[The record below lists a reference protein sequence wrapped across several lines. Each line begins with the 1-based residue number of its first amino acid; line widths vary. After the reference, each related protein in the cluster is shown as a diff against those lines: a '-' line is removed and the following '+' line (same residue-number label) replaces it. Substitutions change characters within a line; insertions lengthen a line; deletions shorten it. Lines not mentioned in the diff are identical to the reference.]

1 MGVLNLGNVTL
12 NNGLEM
18 PLIGYGVFRVPEG
31 EDLAEAVKT
40 AIAKGYRSI
49 DTAQIYRNEESV
61 GRGIRAA
68 IAEGLVTREELFVTS
83 KVWNDGLSYEETLTA
98 YDSSLEKL
106 GLEYL
111 DLYLIHWPGID
122 KNHVEAYKALE
133 KIYQDGRVRS
143 IGVSN
148 FHVHHLE
155 NLLKETTVIPVI
167 NQIEFH
173 PHLTQEEV
181 RAYCKENGIQVE
193 AWSPLMNGTL
203 LEEALI
209 QELAVKYSKTPAQI
223 VLRYDVQHGVV
234 TIPKTMTP
242 ARMTENLNVFDF
254 SLMGEEMTKLD
265 ALNDGLRCGPDPEK
279 FNFK

>member
-1 MGVLNLGNVTL
+1 MGNVTL

-18 PLIGYGVFRVPEG
+18 PLIGYGVFRVLEG
-31 EDLAEAVKT
+31 DDLAEAVKT

-49 DTAQIYRNEESV
+49 DTAQVYRNEESV

-68 IAEGLVTREELFVTS
+68 IEEGLVTREELFVTS
-83 KVWNDGLSYEETLTA
+83 KVWNDGLSYEETLAA

-106 GLEYL
+106 GLDYL
-111 DLYLIHWPGID
+111 DLYLVHWPGID
-122 KNHVEAYKALE
+122 TNYINVYKALE

-155 NLLKETTVIPVI
+155 NILKETSVVPVI

-181 RAYCKENGIQVE
+181 RAYCKEKGIQVE
-193 AWSPLMNGTL
+193 AWSPLMNGSL
-203 LEEALI
+203 LEESLI
-209 QELAVKYSKTPAQI
+209 QQLASKYGKTPAQI

-242 ARMTENLNVFDF
+242 ARMTENLTVFDF
-254 SLMGEEMTKLD
+254 ALTEEEMAQLD
-265 ALNDGLRCGPDPEK
+265 TLNDGLRCGPDPEK

>member
-1 MGVLNLGNVTL
+1 VGNVTL

-31 EDLAEAVKT
+31 DDLAEAVKT

-49 DTAQIYRNEESV
+49 DTAQVYRNEESV

-68 IAEGLVTREELFVTS
+68 IDEGLVTREELFVTS
-83 KVWNDGLSYEETLTA
+83 KVWNDGLSYEETLAA

-106 GLEYL
+106 GLDYL
-111 DLYLIHWPGID
+111 DLYLVHWPGID
-122 KNHVEAYKALE
+122 TNYVDVYKALE
-133 KIYQDGRVRS
+133 KVYQDGRVRS

-148 FHVHHLE
+148 FHVRHLE
-155 NLLKETTVIPVI
+155 NLLKETSVVPVI

-173 PHLTQEEV
+173 PHLIQEEV
-181 RAYCKENGIQVE
+181 RVYCKEKGIQAE
-193 AWSPLMNGTL
+193 AWSPLMNGSL
-203 LEEALI
+203 LEELLI
-209 QELAVKYSKTPAQI
+209 QQLASKYGKTPAQI

-242 ARMTENLNVFDF
+242 ARMTENLSVFDF
-254 SLMGEEMTKLD
+254 ALTEEEMAQLD
-265 ALNDGLRCGPDPEK
+265 AINDGLRCGPDPEK

>member
-1 MGVLNLGNVTL
+1 MENVTL

-18 PLIGYGVFRVPEG
+18 PLVGYGVFRVPDG
-31 EDLAEAVKT
+31 DDLAEAVKT

-49 DTAQIYRNEESV
+49 DTAQVYRNEESV

-68 IAEGLVTREELFVTS
+68 IDEGLVAREELFITS
-83 KVWNDGLSYEETLTA
+83 KVWNDGLSYEETLAA
-98 YDSSLEKL
+98 YASSLEKL
-106 GLEYL
+106 GVDYL
-111 DLYLIHWPGID
+111 DLYLIHWPGLDTSYI
-122 KNHVEAYKALE
+122 EAYKALE

-155 NLLKETTVIPVI
+155 HLLKETTVIPVI

-181 RAYCKENGIQVE
+181 RNYCKEHRIQVE
-193 AWSPLMNGTL
+193 AWSPLMNGSL

-209 QELAVKYSKTPAQI
+209 QQLASKYNKTPAQI

-242 ARMTENLNVFDF
+242 SRMTENLDVFDF
-254 SLMGEEMTKLD
+254 ALADEEMAQLD
-265 ALNDGLRCGPDPEK
+265 AMNDGLRCGPDPEK

>member
-1 MGVLNLGNVTL
+1 MGSITL

-18 PLIGYGVFRVPEG
+18 PLVGYGVFRVPEG
-31 EDLAEAVKT
+31 DDLAEAVKT

-49 DTAQIYRNEESV
+49 DTAQVYRNEESV

-68 IAEGLVTREELFVTS
+68 IDEGLVTREELFVTS
-83 KVWNDGLSYEETLTA
+83 KVWNDGLSYEETLSA

-106 GLEYL
+106 GLDYL
-111 DLYLIHWPGID
+111 DLYLVHWPGID
-122 KNHVEAYKALE
+122 TNYVDVYKALE

-148 FHVHHLE
+148 FHVLHLE
-155 NLLKETTVIPVI
+155 NLLKETSVIPVI

-173 PHLTQEEV
+173 PHLIQEEV
-181 RAYCKENGIQVE
+181 RAYCKEKGVQVE
-193 AWSPLMNGTL
+193 AWSPLMNGSL

-209 QELAVKYSKTPAQI
+209 QQLATKYRKTPAQI

-242 ARMTENLNVFDF
+242 TRMTENLAVFDF
-254 SLMGEEMTKLD
+254 ALTEEEMAQLD

>member
-1 MGVLNLGNVTL
+1 MGSITL
-12 NNGLEM
+12 NNGLKM
-18 PLIGYGVFRVPEG
+18 PLVGYGVFRVPEG
-31 EDLAEAVKT
+31 DDLAEAVKT

-49 DTAQIYRNEESV
+49 DTAQVYRNEESV

-68 IAEGLVTREELFVTS
+68 IDEGLVTREELFVTS

-106 GLEYL
+106 GLDYL
-111 DLYLIHWPGID
+111 DLYLVHWPGID
-122 KNHVEAYKALE
+122 TNYVDVYKALE

-155 NLLKETTVIPVI
+155 NLLKETSIIPVI

-173 PHLTQEEV
+173 PHLIQEEV
-181 RAYCKENGIQVE
+181 RAYCKEKGVQVE
-193 AWSPLMNGTL
+193 AWSPLMNGSL

-209 QELAVKYSKTPAQI
+209 QQLATKYRKTPAQI

-242 ARMTENLNVFDF
+242 TRMTENLAVFDF
-254 SLMGEEMTKLD
+254 ALTEEEMAQLD

>member
-1 MGVLNLGNVTL
+1 MGKVTL

-18 PLIGYGVFRVPEG
+18 PLVGYGVFRVPDG
-31 EDLAEAVKT
+31 DDLAEAVKT

-49 DTAQIYRNEESV
+49 DTAQVYRNEESV

-68 IAEGLVTREELFVTS
+68 IAEGLVSRDELFVTS
-83 KVWNDGLSYEETLTA
+83 KVWNDGLSYEETLAA

-106 GLEYL
+106 GLDYL
-111 DLYLIHWPGID
+111 DLYLIHWPGLDTNYI
-122 KNHVEAYKALE
+122 EAYKALE
-133 KIYQDGRVRS
+133 KIYQDKRVRS

-155 NLLKETTVIPVI
+155 HLLKETTVIPVI

-181 RAYCKENGIQVE
+181 RAYCKEHGIQVE
-193 AWSPLMNGTL
+193 AWSPLMNGSL
-203 LEEALI
+203 LEEELI
-209 QELAVKYSKTPAQI
+209 QQLATKYSKTPAQI

-242 ARMTENLNVFDF
+242 ARMTENLQVFDF
-254 SLMGEEMTKLD
+254 ALTDEEMAQLD
-265 ALNDGLRCGPDPEK
+265 AMNDGLRCGPDPEK

>member
-1 MGVLNLGNVTL
+1 MENVTL

-18 PLIGYGVFRVPEG
+18 PLVGYGVFRVPDG
-31 EDLAEAVKT
+31 DDLAEAVKT

-49 DTAQIYRNEESV
+49 DTAQVYRNEESV

-68 IAEGLVTREELFVTS
+68 IDEGLVAREELFVTS
-83 KVWNDGLSYEETLTA
+83 KVWNDGLSYEETLAA
-98 YDSSLEKL
+98 YASSLEKL
-106 GLEYL
+106 GLDYL
-111 DLYLIHWPGID
+111 DLYLIHWPGLDTNYI
-122 KNHVEAYKALE
+122 EAYKALE

-155 NLLKETTVIPVI
+155 HLLKETTVIPVI

-181 RAYCKENGIQVE
+181 RNYCKEHRIQVE
-193 AWSPLMNGTL
+193 AWSPLMNGSL

-209 QELAVKYSKTPAQI
+209 QQLASKYNKTPAQI

-242 ARMTENLNVFDF
+242 SRMTENLDVFDF
-254 SLMGEEMTKLD
+254 ALADEEMAQLD
-265 ALNDGLRCGPDPEK
+265 AMNDGLRCGPDPEK

>member
-1 MGVLNLGNVTL
+1 MGTVTL
-12 NNGLEM
+12 NNGLKM
-18 PLIGYGVFRVPEG
+18 PLVGYGVFRVPEG

-49 DTAQIYRNEESV
+49 DTAQVYRNEESV

-68 IAEGLVTREELFVTS
+68 IEEGMVTREELFITS
-83 KVWNDGLSYEETLTA
+83 KVWNDGLSYEETLAA
-98 YDSSLEKL
+98 YNSSLEKI
-106 GLEYL
+106 GLDYL
-111 DLYLIHWPGID
+111 DLYLVHWPGID
-122 KNHVEAYKALE
+122 TNYLDVYKALE

-155 NLLKETTVIPVI
+155 NLLKETTVVPVI

-173 PHLTQEEV
+173 PHLTQGEV
-181 RAYCKENGIQVE
+181 RAYCTDKGIQVE
-193 AWSPLMNGTL
+193 AWSPLMNGAL

-209 QELAVKYSKTPAQI
+209 QELASKYGKTPAQI
-223 VLRYDVQHGVV
+223 VLRYDVQHNVV
-234 TIPKTMTP
+234 TIPKTMT
-242 ARMTENLNVFDF
+242 ATRMVENLDVFDF
-254 SLMGEEMTKLD
+254 ALTDGEMAQLD
-265 ALNDGLRCGPDPEK
+265 ALNDGLRCGPDPER

>member
-1 MGVLNLGNVTL
+1 
-12 NNGLEM
+12 M
-18 PLIGYGVFRVPEG
+18 PLVGYGVFRVPEG
-31 EDLAEAVKT
+31 DDLAEAVKT

-49 DTAQIYRNEESV
+49 DTAQVYRNEESV

-68 IAEGLVTREELFVTS
+68 IEEGLVTREELFITS
-83 KVWNDGLSYEETLTA
+83 KVWNDGLSYEKTLAA
-98 YDSSLEKL
+98 YDSSLEKM
-106 GLEYL
+106 GLDYL
-111 DLYLIHWPGID
+111 DLYLVHWPGID
-122 KNHVEAYKALE
+122 QNYIEVYKALE

-155 NLLKETTVIPVI
+155 SLLKETTVIPVI

-173 PHLTQEEV
+173 PHLTQGEV
-181 RAYCKENGIQVE
+181 RAYCEDKGIQVE
-193 AWSPLMNGTL
+193 AWSPLMNGSL

-209 QELAVKYSKTPAQI
+209 QELASKYSKTPAQI
-223 VLRYDVQHGVV
+223 VLRYDVQHHVV

-242 ARMTENLNVFDF
+242 ARMSENLDVFDF
-254 SLMGEEMTKLD
+254 SLSEQEMTQLD

>member
-1 MGVLNLGNVTL
+1 MGNVTL

-18 PLIGYGVFRVPEG
+18 PLVGYGVFRVPQG

-49 DTAQIYRNEESV
+49 DTAQVYRNEESV
-61 GRGIRAA
+61 GQGIRAA

-98 YDSSLEKL
+98 YDRSLEKL

-111 DLYLIHWPGID
+111 DLYLVHWPGID
-122 KNHVEAYKALE
+122 TNHIEAYKALE

-155 NLLKETTVIPVI
+155 NLLRETTVIPVI

-181 RAYCKENGIQVE
+181 RAYCKEHAIQAE
-193 AWSPLMNGTL
+193 AWSPLMNGAL
-203 LEEALI
+203 LEEELI
-209 QELAVKYSKTPAQI
+209 QELAAKYSRTPAQI

-242 ARMTENLNVFDF
+242 ARMTENLDVFNF
-254 SLMGEEMTKLD
+254 SLTDEEMAKLD
-265 ALNDGLRCGPDPEK
+265 AINDGLRCGPDPEK

>member
-1 MGVLNLGNVTL
+1 MGNVTL
-12 NNGLEM
+12 NNGLKM
-18 PLIGYGVFRVPEG
+18 PLVGYGVFRVPEG
-31 EDLAEAVKT
+31 DDLAEAVKT

-49 DTAQIYRNEESV
+49 DTAQVYRNEESV

-68 IAEGLVTREELFVTS
+68 IEEGLVTREELFITS
-83 KVWNDGLSYEETLTA
+83 KVWNDGLSYEETLAA
-98 YDSSLEKL
+98 YDSSLEKI
-106 GLEYL
+106 GLDYL
-111 DLYLIHWPGID
+111 DLYLVHWPGID
-122 KNHVEAYKALE
+122 QNYIEVYKALE

-155 NLLKETTVIPVI
+155 SLLKETTVIPVI

-181 RAYCKENGIQVE
+181 RAYCGDKGIQME
-193 AWSPLMNGTL
+193 AWSPLMNGSL
-203 LEEALI
+203 LEETLI
-209 QELAVKYSKTPAQI
+209 QELASKYDKTPAQI
-223 VLRYDVQHGVV
+223 VLRYDVQHHVV

-242 ARMTENLNVFDF
+242 SRMAENLDVFDF
-254 SLMGEEMTKLD
+254 ALSEEEMTQLD
-265 ALNDGLRCGPDPEK
+265 ALNDGLRCGPNPEK

>member
-1 MGVLNLGNVTL
+1 MGTVTL
-12 NNGLEM
+12 NNGLKM
-18 PLIGYGVFRVPEG
+18 PLVGYGVFRVPEG

-49 DTAQIYRNEESV
+49 DTAQVYRNEESV

-68 IAEGLVTREELFVTS
+68 IEEGLVTREELFITS
-83 KVWNDGLSYEETLTA
+83 KVWNDGLSYEETLAA
-98 YDSSLEKL
+98 YDSSLEKI
-106 GLEYL
+106 GLDYL
-111 DLYLIHWPGID
+111 DLYLVHWPGID
-122 KNHVEAYKALE
+122 TNYLDVYKALE

-155 NLLKETTVIPVI
+155 YLLKEATVVPVI

-181 RAYCKENGIQVE
+181 RAYCTDKGIQVE
-193 AWSPLMNGTL
+193 AWSPLMNGAL

-209 QELAVKYSKTPAQI
+209 QELASKYGKTPAQI
-223 VLRYDVQHGVV
+223 VLRYDVQHNVV
-234 TIPKTMTP
+234 TIPKTMTET
-242 ARMTENLNVFDF
+242 RMIENLDIFDF
-254 SLMGEEMTKLD
+254 ALTDDEMTQLD

>member
-1 MGVLNLGNVTL
+1 MGTVTL
-12 NNGLEM
+12 NNGLKM
-18 PLIGYGVFRVPEG
+18 PLVGYGVFRVPEG

-49 DTAQIYRNEESV
+49 DTAQVYRNEESV

-68 IAEGLVTREELFVTS
+68 IEEGLVTREELFITS
-83 KVWNDGLSYEETLTA
+83 KVWNDGLSYEETLAA
-98 YDSSLEKL
+98 YDSSLEKI
-106 GLEYL
+106 GLDYL
-111 DLYLIHWPGID
+111 DLYLVHWPGID
-122 KNHVEAYKALE
+122 TNYLDVYKALE

-155 NLLKETTVIPVI
+155 YLLKEAKVVPVI

-181 RAYCKENGIQVE
+181 RAYCTDKGIQVE
-193 AWSPLMNGTL
+193 AWSPLMNGAL

-209 QELAVKYSKTPAQI
+209 QELASKYGKTPAQI
-223 VLRYDVQHGVV
+223 VLRYDVQHNVV
-234 TIPKTMTP
+234 TIPKTMTET
-242 ARMTENLNVFDF
+242 RMIENLDIFDF
-254 SLMGEEMTKLD
+254 ALTDDEMTQLD

>member
-1 MGVLNLGNVTL
+1 MGNVTL

-18 PLIGYGVFRVPEG
+18 PLVGYGVFRVPEG
-31 EDLAEAVKT
+31 DDLAEAVKT

-49 DTAQIYRNEESV
+49 DTAQVYGNEESV

-68 IAEGLVTREELFVTS
+68 IEEGLVTREELFITS
-83 KVWNDGLSYEETLTA
+83 KVWNDGLSYEETLAA
-98 YDSSLEKL
+98 YDSSLEKI
-106 GLEYL
+106 GLDYL
-111 DLYLIHWPGID
+111 DLYLVHWPGID
-122 KNHVEAYKALE
+122 ENYLEVYKALE

-155 NLLKETTVIPVI
+155 KLLKETTVVPVI

-181 RAYCKENGIQVE
+181 RAYCQDKGIQVE
-193 AWSPLMNGTL
+193 AWSPLMNGKL

-209 QELAVKYSKTPAQI
+209 QELAAKYGKTPAQI
-223 VLRYDVQHGVV
+223 VLRYDVQHNVV

-242 ARMTENLNVFDF
+242 TRMAENLDIFDF
-254 SLMGEEMTKLD
+254 ALTEEEMKQLD

>member
-1 MGVLNLGNVTL
+1 MGNVTL

-31 EDLAEAVKT
+31 DDLAEAVKT

-49 DTAQIYRNEESV
+49 DTAQVYRNEESV

-68 IAEGLVTREELFVTS
+68 IDEGLVTREELFVTS
-83 KVWNDGLSYEETLTA
+83 KVWNDGLSYEETLAA

-106 GLEYL
+106 GLDYL
-111 DLYLIHWPGID
+111 DLYLVHWPGID
-122 KNHVEAYKALE
+122 TNYVDVYKALE

-148 FHVHHLE
+148 FHVQHLE
-155 NLLKETTVIPVI
+155 NLLKETSVVPVI

-173 PHLTQEEV
+173 PHLTQKEV
-181 RAYCKENGIQVE
+181 RAYCKEKGIQVE
-193 AWSPLMNGTL
+193 AWSPLMNGSL
-203 LEEALI
+203 LEESLI
-209 QELAVKYSKTPAQI
+209 QQLASKYAKTPAQI

-242 ARMTENLNVFDF
+242 ARMTENLTVFDF
-254 SLMGEEMTKLD
+254 ALAEEEMTQLD

>member
-1 MGVLNLGNVTL
+1 MGTVTL
-12 NNGLEM
+12 NNGLKM
-18 PLIGYGVFRVPEG
+18 PLVGYGVFRVPEG

-49 DTAQIYRNEESV
+49 DTAQVYRNEESV

-68 IAEGLVTREELFVTS
+68 IEEGMVTREELFITS
-83 KVWNDGLSYEETLTA
+83 KVWNDGLSYEETLAA
-98 YDSSLEKL
+98 YNSSLEKI
-106 GLEYL
+106 GLDYL
-111 DLYLIHWPGID
+111 DLYLVHWPGID
-122 KNHVEAYKALE
+122 TNYLDVYKALE

-155 NLLKETTVIPVI
+155 NLLKETTIVPVI

-173 PHLTQEEV
+173 PHLTQEKV
-181 RAYCKENGIQVE
+181 RAYCTDKGIQVE
-193 AWSPLMNGTL
+193 AWSPLMNGAL

-209 QELAVKYSKTPAQI
+209 QELASKYGKTPAQI
-223 VLRYDVQHGVV
+223 VLRYDVQHNVV
-234 TIPKTMTP
+234 TIPKTMT
-242 ARMTENLNVFDF
+242 ATRMVENLDVFDF
-254 SLMGEEMTKLD
+254 ALTDGEMAQLD

>member
-1 MGVLNLGNVTL
+1 MGNVTL
-12 NNGLEM
+12 NNGLKM
-18 PLIGYGVFRVPEG
+18 PLVGYGVFRVPEG
-31 EDLAEAVKT
+31 DDLAEAVKT

-49 DTAQIYRNEESV
+49 DTAQVYRNEESV

-68 IAEGLVTREELFVTS
+68 IEEGLVTRDELFITS
-83 KVWNDGLSYEETLTA
+83 KVWNDGLSYEETLAA
-98 YDSSLEKL
+98 YDSSLEKI
-106 GLEYL
+106 GLDYL
-111 DLYLIHWPGID
+111 DLYLVHWPGID
-122 KNHVEAYKALE
+122 ENYIEVYKALE

-155 NLLKETTVIPVI
+155 NLLKETTVVPVI

-181 RAYCKENGIQVE
+181 RAYCQDKGIQVE
-193 AWSPLMNGTL
+193 AWSPLMNGSL

-209 QELAVKYSKTPAQI
+209 QELASKYGKTPAQI
-223 VLRYDVQHGVV
+223 VLRYDVQHNVV

-242 ARMTENLNVFDF
+242 TRMVENLDIFNF
-254 SLMGEEMTKLD
+254 SLTDEEMAQLD

>member
-1 MGVLNLGNVTL
+1 MGNVTL

-18 PLIGYGVFRVPEG
+18 PIVGYGVFRVPEG
-31 EDLAEAVKT
+31 DDLAEAVKT

-49 DTAQIYRNEESV
+49 DTAQVYRNEESV

-68 IAEGLVTREELFVTS
+68 IDEGLVTREELFVTS
-83 KVWNDGLSYEETLTA
+83 KVWNDGLSYEETLAA

-106 GLEYL
+106 GLDYL
-111 DLYLIHWPGID
+111 DLYLVHWPGID
-122 KNHVEAYKALE
+122 TNYINVYKALE

-155 NLLKETTVIPVI
+155 NLLKETSVVPVI

-181 RAYCKENGIQVE
+181 RAYCKEKGIQVE
-193 AWSPLMNGTL
+193 AWSPLMNGSL
-203 LEEALI
+203 LEESLI
-209 QELAVKYSKTPAQI
+209 QQLASKYGKTPAQI

-242 ARMTENLNVFDF
+242 ARMTENLTVFDF
-254 SLMGEEMTKLD
+254 ALTEEEMAQLD
-265 ALNDGLRCGPDPEK
+265 TLNDGLRCGPDPEK

>member
-1 MGVLNLGNVTL
+1 MGNVTL

-18 PLIGYGVFRVPEG
+18 PIIGYGVFRVPEG
-31 EDLAEAVKT
+31 DDLAEAVKT

-49 DTAQIYRNEESV
+49 DTAQVYRNEESV

-68 IAEGLVTREELFVTS
+68 IDEGLVTREELFVTS
-83 KVWNDGLSYEETLTA
+83 KVWNDGLSYEETLAA

-106 GLEYL
+106 GLDYL
-111 DLYLIHWPGID
+111 DLYLVHWPGID
-122 KNHVEAYKALE
+122 TNYINVYKALE

-155 NLLKETTVIPVI
+155 NLLKEASVVPVI

-181 RAYCKENGIQVE
+181 RAYCKEKGIQVE
-193 AWSPLMNGTL
+193 AWSPLMNGSL
-203 LEEALI
+203 LEETLI
-209 QELAVKYSKTPAQI
+209 QQLASKYGKTPAQI

-242 ARMTENLNVFDF
+242 ARMTENLTVFDF
-254 SLMGEEMTKLD
+254 ALTEEEMAQLD
-265 ALNDGLRCGPDPEK
+265 TLNDGLRCGPDPEK

>member
-1 MGVLNLGNVTL
+1 MGTVTL
-12 NNGLEM
+12 NNGLKM
-18 PLIGYGVFRVPEG
+18 PLVGYGVFRVPEG

-49 DTAQIYRNEESV
+49 DTAQVYRNEESV

-68 IAEGLVTREELFVTS
+68 IEEGLVTREELFITS
-83 KVWNDGLSYEETLTA
+83 KVWNDGLSYEETLAA
-98 YDSSLEKL
+98 YDSSLEKI
-106 GLEYL
+106 GLDYL
-111 DLYLIHWPGID
+111 DLYLVHWPGID
-122 KNHVEAYKALE
+122 TNYVEVYKALE
-133 KIYQDGRVRS
+133 KIYQDGRMRS

-155 NLLKETTVIPVI
+155 KLLKETTVIPVI

-181 RAYCKENGIQVE
+181 RAYCTDKDIQVE
-193 AWSPLMNGTL
+193 AWSPLMNGAL

-209 QELAVKYSKTPAQI
+209 QELASKYDKTPAQI
-223 VLRYDVQHGVV
+223 VLRYDVQHNVV
-234 TIPKTMTP
+234 TIPKTMT
-242 ARMTENLNVFDF
+242 ATRMVENLDVFDF
-254 SLMGEEMTKLD
+254 TLTDGEMAQLD

>member
-1 MGVLNLGNVTL
+1 MRNVTL
-12 NNGLEM
+12 NNSLEM

-31 EDLAEAVKT
+31 DDLAEAVKT
-40 AIAKGYRSI
+40 AIARGYRSI
-49 DTAQIYRNEESV
+49 DTAQVYRNEESV

-68 IAEGLVTREELFVTS
+68 IDEGLVTREELFVTS
-83 KVWNDGLSYEETLTA
+83 KVWNDGLSYEETLVA

-106 GLEYL
+106 GLDYL
-111 DLYLIHWPGID
+111 DLYLVHWPGID
-122 KNHVEAYKALE
+122 TNYVDVYKALE

-155 NLLKETTVIPVI
+155 NLLKETSVIPVI

-181 RAYCKENGIQVE
+181 RAYCKEKGIQVE
-193 AWSPLMNGTL
+193 AWSPLMNGSL
-203 LEEALI
+203 LEESLI
-209 QELAVKYSKTPAQI
+209 QQLASKYGKTPAQI

-242 ARMTENLNVFDF
+242 ARMTENLTVFDF
-254 SLMGEEMTKLD
+254 ALTEEEMAQLD

>member
-1 MGVLNLGNVTL
+1 MGKVTL

-18 PLIGYGVFRVPEG
+18 PLVGYGVFRVPDG
-31 EDLAEAVKT
+31 DDLAEAVKT

-49 DTAQIYRNEESV
+49 DTAQVYRNEESV

-68 IAEGLVTREELFVTS
+68 IEEGLVSREELFVTS
-83 KVWNDGLSYEETLTA
+83 KVWNDGLSYEETLAA

-106 GLEYL
+106 GLDYL
-111 DLYLIHWPGID
+111 DLYLIHWPGLDTNYI
-122 KNHVEAYKALE
+122 EAYKALE
-133 KIYQDGRVRS
+133 KIYQDERVRS

-155 NLLKETTVIPVI
+155 HLLKETTVIPVI

-181 RAYCKENGIQVE
+181 RAYCKEQGIQVE
-193 AWSPLMNGTL
+193 AWSPLMNGSL
-203 LEEALI
+203 LEEELI
-209 QELAVKYSKTPAQI
+209 QQLATKYSKTPAQI

-242 ARMTENLNVFDF
+242 ARMTENLHVFDF
-254 SLMGEEMTKLD
+254 TLTDEEMAQLD
-265 ALNDGLRCGPDPEK
+265 AMNDGLRCGPDPEK

>member
-1 MGVLNLGNVTL
+1 MGNVTL

-31 EDLAEAVKT
+31 DDLAEAVKT

-49 DTAQIYRNEESV
+49 DTAQVYRNEESV

-68 IAEGLVTREELFVTS
+68 IDEGLVTREELFVTS
-83 KVWNDGLSYEETLTA
+83 KVWNDGLSYEETLAA

-106 GLEYL
+106 GLDYL
-111 DLYLIHWPGID
+111 DLYLVHWPGID
-122 KNHVEAYKALE
+122 TNYVDVYKALE
-133 KIYQDGRVRS
+133 KVYQDGRVRS

-155 NLLKETTVIPVI
+155 HLLKETSVVPVI

-181 RAYCKENGIQVE
+181 RAFCKEKGIQAE
-193 AWSPLMNGTL
+193 AWSPLMNGSL
-203 LEEALI
+203 LEESLI
-209 QELAVKYSKTPAQI
+209 QQLASKYGKTPAQI

-242 ARMTENLNVFDF
+242 ARMTENLTVSDF
-254 SLMGEEMTKLD
+254 ALTEEEMAQLD

>member
-1 MGVLNLGNVTL
+1 MGNVTL

-18 PLIGYGVFRVPEG
+18 PLVGYGVFRVPDG
-31 EDLAEAVKT
+31 DDLAEAVKT

-49 DTAQIYRNEESV
+49 DTAQVYRNEESV
-61 GRGIRAA
+61 GRGIRVA
-68 IAEGLVTREELFVTS
+68 IDEGLVSRDELFVTS
-83 KVWNDGLSYEETLTA
+83 KVWNDGLSYEETLAA

-106 GLEYL
+106 GLDYL
-111 DLYLIHWPGID
+111 DLYLIHWPGLDTNYI
-122 KNHVEAYKALE
+122 EAYKALE

-155 NLLKETTVIPVI
+155 LLLKETTVIPVI

-181 RAYCKENGIQVE
+181 RHYCKEHGIQVE
-193 AWSPLMNGTL
+193 AWSPLMNGSL
-203 LEEALI
+203 LEEELI
-209 QELAVKYSKTPAQI
+209 QQLASKYSKTPAQI
-223 VLRYDVQHGVV
+223 VLRYDVQHDIV

-242 ARMTENLNVFDF
+242 ARMTENLHVFDF
-254 SLMGEEMTKLD
+254 ALTDEEMAQLD
-265 ALNDGLRCGPDPEK
+265 AMNDGLRCGPDPEK

>member
-1 MGVLNLGNVTL
+1 MGKVTL

-18 PLIGYGVFRVPEG
+18 PLVGYGVFRVPDG
-31 EDLAEAVKT
+31 EDLADAVKT

-49 DTAQIYRNEESV
+49 DTAQVYRNEESV

-68 IAEGLVTREELFVTS
+68 IAEGLVSRDELFVTS
-83 KVWNDGLSYEETLTA
+83 KVWNDGLSYEETLAA

-106 GLEYL
+106 GLDYL
-111 DLYLIHWPGID
+111 DLYLIHWPGLDTNYID
-122 KNHVEAYKALE
+122 AYKALE

-155 NLLKETTVIPVI
+155 HLLKETTVIPVI

-181 RAYCKENGIQVE
+181 RAYCKEHGIQVE
-193 AWSPLMNGTL
+193 AWSPLMNGSL
-203 LEEALI
+203 LEEELI
-209 QELAVKYSKTPAQI
+209 QQLATKYSKTPAQI

-242 ARMTENLNVFDF
+242 ARMTENLHVFDF
-254 SLMGEEMTKLD
+254 TLTDEEMAQLD
-265 ALNDGLRCGPDPEK
+265 AMNDGLRCGPDPEK

>member
-1 MGVLNLGNVTL
+1 MGNVTL

-31 EDLAEAVKT
+31 DDLAEAVKT

-49 DTAQIYRNEESV
+49 DTAQVYRNEESV

-68 IAEGLVTREELFVTS
+68 IDEGLVTREELFVTS
-83 KVWNDGLSYEETLTA
+83 KVWNDGLSYEETLAA

-106 GLEYL
+106 GLDYL
-111 DLYLIHWPGID
+111 DLYLVHWPGID
-122 KNHVEAYKALE
+122 TNYVDVYKALE

-155 NLLKETTVIPVI
+155 NLLKETSVVPVI

-181 RAYCKENGIQVE
+181 RAYCKEKGIQAE
-193 AWSPLMNGTL
+193 AWSPLMNGSL
-203 LEEALI
+203 LEESLI
-209 QELAVKYSKTPAQI
+209 QQLASKYGKTPAQI

-242 ARMTENLNVFDF
+242 ARMTENLTVFDF
-254 SLMGEEMTKLD
+254 ALAEEEMTQLD

>member
-1 MGVLNLGNVTL
+1 MGNVTL
-12 NNGLEM
+12 NNGLKM
-18 PLIGYGVFRVPEG
+18 PLVGYGVFRVPEG
-31 EDLAEAVKT
+31 DDLAEAVKT

-49 DTAQIYRNEESV
+49 DTAQVYRNEESV

-68 IAEGLVTREELFVTS
+68 IEEGLVTRDELFITS
-83 KVWNDGLSYEETLTA
+83 KVWNDGLSYEETLAA
-98 YDSSLEKL
+98 YDSSLEKI
-106 GLEYL
+106 GLDYL
-111 DLYLIHWPGID
+111 DLYLVHWPGID
-122 KNHVEAYKALE
+122 ENYIEVYKALE

-155 NLLKETTVIPVI
+155 NLLKETTVVPVI

-181 RAYCKENGIQVE
+181 RAYCQDKGIQVE
-193 AWSPLMNGTL
+193 AWSPLMNGSL

-209 QELAVKYSKTPAQI
+209 QELASKYGKTPAQI
-223 VLRYDVQHGVV
+223 VLRYDVQHIVV

-242 ARMTENLNVFDF
+242 TRMVENLDIFNF
-254 SLMGEEMTKLD
+254 SLTDEEMAQLD

>member
-1 MGVLNLGNVTL
+1 MENVTL

-18 PLIGYGVFRVPEG
+18 PLVGYGVFRVPDG
-31 EDLAEAVKT
+31 DDLADAVKT

-49 DTAQIYRNEESV
+49 DTAQVYRNEESV

-68 IAEGLVTREELFVTS
+68 IDEGLVAREELFVTS
-83 KVWNDGLSYEETLTA
+83 KVWNDGLSYEETLAA
-98 YDSSLEKL
+98 YASSLEKL
-106 GLEYL
+106 GLDYL
-111 DLYLIHWPGID
+111 DLYLIHWPGLDTNYI
-122 KNHVEAYKALE
+122 EAYKALE
-133 KIYQDGRVRS
+133 KIYQDGCVRS

-155 NLLKETTVIPVI
+155 HLLKETTVIPVI

-181 RAYCKENGIQVE
+181 RNYCKEHRIQVE
-193 AWSPLMNGTL
+193 AWSPLMNGSL

-209 QELAVKYSKTPAQI
+209 QQLASKYNKTPAQI

-242 ARMTENLNVFDF
+242 SRMTENLDVFDF
-254 SLMGEEMTKLD
+254 ALADEEMAQLD
-265 ALNDGLRCGPDPEK
+265 AMNDGLRCGPDPEK

>member
-1 MGVLNLGNVTL
+1 MGTVTL
-12 NNGLEM
+12 NNGLKM
-18 PLIGYGVFRVPEG
+18 PLVGYGVFRVPEG

-49 DTAQIYRNEESV
+49 DTAQVYRNEESV

-68 IAEGLVTREELFVTS
+68 IEEGLVTREELFITS
-83 KVWNDGLSYEETLTA
+83 KVWNDGLSYEETLAA
-98 YDSSLEKL
+98 YDSSLEKI
-106 GLEYL
+106 GLDYL
-111 DLYLIHWPGID
+111 DLYLVHWPGID
-122 KNHVEAYKALE
+122 TNYLDVYKALE

-155 NLLKETTVIPVI
+155 KLLKETTVIPVI

-181 RAYCKENGIQVE
+181 RAYCTDKDIQVE
-193 AWSPLMNGTL
+193 AWSPLMNGAL

-209 QELAVKYSKTPAQI
+209 QDLASKYGKTPAQI
-223 VLRYDVQHGVV
+223 VLRYDVQHNVV
-234 TIPKTMTP
+234 TIPKTMT
-242 ARMTENLNVFDF
+242 ATRMVENLDVFDF
-254 SLMGEEMTKLD
+254 TLTDGEMAQLD

>member
-1 MGVLNLGNVTL
+1 MGNVTL

-31 EDLAEAVKT
+31 DDLAEAVKT

-49 DTAQIYRNEESV
+49 DTAQVYRNEESV

-68 IAEGLVTREELFVTS
+68 IDDGLVTREELFVTS
-83 KVWNDGLSYEETLTA
+83 KVWNDGLSYEETLAA

-106 GLEYL
+106 GLDYL
-111 DLYLIHWPGID
+111 DLYLVHWPGID
-122 KNHVEAYKALE
+122 TNYINVYKALE

-155 NLLKETTVIPVI
+155 NILKETSVVPVI

-181 RAYCKENGIQVE
+181 RAYCKEKGIQVE
-193 AWSPLMNGTL
+193 AWSPLMNGSL
-203 LEEALI
+203 LEESLI
-209 QELAVKYSKTPAQI
+209 QQLASKYGKTPAQI

-242 ARMTENLNVFDF
+242 ARMTENLTVFDF
-254 SLMGEEMTKLD
+254 ALTEEEMAQLD
-265 ALNDGLRCGPDPEK
+265 TLNDGLRCGPDPEK

>member
-1 MGVLNLGNVTL
+1 MGTVTL
-12 NNGLEM
+12 NNGLKM
-18 PLIGYGVFRVPEG
+18 PLVGYGVFRVPEG

-49 DTAQIYRNEESV
+49 DTAQVYRNEESV

-68 IAEGLVTREELFVTS
+68 IEEGLVTREELFITS
-83 KVWNDGLSYEETLTA
+83 KVWNDGLSYEETLAA
-98 YDSSLEKL
+98 YDSSLEKI
-106 GLEYL
+106 GLDYL
-111 DLYLIHWPGID
+111 DLYLVHWPGID
-122 KNHVEAYKALE
+122 TNYVEVYKALE

-155 NLLKETTVIPVI
+155 ILLKETKVIPVI

-173 PHLTQEEV
+173 PHLTQKEV
-181 RAYCKENGIQVE
+181 RAYCTDKDIQVE
-193 AWSPLMNGTL
+193 AWSPLMNGGL

-209 QELAVKYSKTPAQI
+209 QELASKYDKTPAQI
-223 VLRYDVQHGVV
+223 VLRYDVQHNVV
-234 TIPKTMTP
+234 TIPKTMT
-242 ARMTENLNVFDF
+242 ATRMVENLDVFDF
-254 SLMGEEMTKLD
+254 TLTDGEMAQLD